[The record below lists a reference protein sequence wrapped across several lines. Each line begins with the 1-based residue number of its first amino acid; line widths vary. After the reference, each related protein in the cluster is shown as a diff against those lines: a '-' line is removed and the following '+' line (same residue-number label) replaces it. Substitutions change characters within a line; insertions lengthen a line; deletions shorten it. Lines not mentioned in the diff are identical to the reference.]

1 MLRGEQISL
10 LFFFVVYQDGKC
22 IIPIFQKKGESMISR
37 RYVMEFLGTFFLT
50 TAIVFTRDPLAIGL
64 MLIALVYI
72 GGHVSGANFNPAL
85 SLAAFLRGRLSQTDL
100 FFYWGAQFLGAF
112 ASVMLFKLIMSS
124 FYMVDVQPELAGA
137 TISFFN
143 EALLTIVLVMTFLT
157 VTQASKFNNNTIY
170 GLAIGF
176 ALMAIAFFGG
186 LFNPAVGLASMV
198 CRLVHGGEMASW
210 QALAVLVGGPLS
222 GGAASAY
229 LYEYFND

>member
-1 MLRGEQISL
+1 MKFHFYFFL
-10 LFFFVVYQDGKC
+10 LYIKTVNIYFQFFT
-22 IIPIFQKKGESMISR
+22 KKGESMISR

-64 MLIALVYI
+64 MLVALVYI

-85 SLAAFLRGRLSQTDL
+85 SLAAFLRGRLSQVDL

-112 ASVMLFKLIMSS
+112 VSVMLFRLIMSS

-186 LFNPAVGLASMV
+186 LFNPAVGLASIV

-210 QALAVLVGGPLS
+210 QALVVLIGGPLS
-222 GGAASAY
+222 GGAVSAY

>member
-1 MLRGEQISL
+1 
-10 LFFFVVYQDGKC
+10 
-22 IIPIFQKKGESMISR
+22 MISK

-64 MLIALVYI
+64 MLVALVYI
-72 GGHVSGANFNPAL
+72 GGHVSGAHFNPAL
-85 SLAAFLRGRLSQTDL
+85 SIAAFLRKRLSQTDL

-112 ASVMLFKLIMSS
+112 VSVLLYKFVANSLYI
-124 FYMVDVQPELAGA
+124 VDVQQELMG
-137 TISFFN
+137 TSVSFFS

-157 VTQASKFNNNTIY
+157 VTQASKFNNNTVY
-170 GLAIGF
+170 GVAIGL
-176 ALMAIAFFGG
+176 ALMAIAFLGG

-198 CRLVHGGEMASW
+198 CRLVHGSEMASW
-210 QALAVLVGGPLS
+210 QALLVLVGGPLA